1 MPLQVDR
8 SDLPILRL
16 HYIGDYTDAELF
28 EFLRELSSLF
38 AMPGKK
44 VCVIDLTHA
53 KPGSAR
59 QRKLQAEWIQ
69 KHEGALE
76 EGFAAA
82 AVVTDS
88 AVIRGTVTAVFWIRP
103 LPIPTH
109 VAATV
114 AAAERWLTP
123 YVVSVRGD

>member
-1 MPLQVDR
+1 VPLQVDR
-8 SDLPILRL
+8 SNLPILRL
-16 HYIGDYTDAELF
+16 HYIGEYSDAELI
-28 EFLRELSSLF
+28 EFLNELTSVF
-38 AMPGKK
+38 ALPGKK

-53 KPGSAR
+53 TPGSAR

-88 AVIRGTVTAVFWIRP
+88 AVIRGTVTAVFWLRP

-114 AAAERWLTP
+114 AAAERWLSP
-123 YVVSVRGD
+123 YVVSVRRD